1 MVEVTLP
8 KFGHLM
14 EEATIGEWIKKVG
27 AQVKK
32 GEIILSVETDKAVM
46 DVEAPED
53 GILKEILAA
62 PGDVVKVGAK
72 IAMIE

>member
-14 EEATIGEWIKKVG
+14 EEATICELVKKVG

-46 DVEAPED
+46 DVEAPEN
-53 GILKEILAA
+53 GVLKEILVA
-62 PGDVVKVGAK
+62 PGDVVKVGAI
-72 IAMIE
+72 IAVIE